1 MERFPG
7 PLITDI
13 VPTFGNFFTLSFNL
27 LALPGFRGRISGSLS
42 VRMKTIENVALFN
55 TSAPGLGKPR
65 VF

>member
-1 MERFPG
+1 
-7 PLITDI
+7 

-27 LALPGFRGRISGSLS
+27 LALRGFRGRISGSLS